1 MNYDGEVKMAF
12 LEIRDLEV
20 SVEGKKIINGISL
33 DIDTNQVTALMG
45 PNGSGKSTLA
55 YALMGHP
62 KYTIDSG
69 KIMINGEDITELGPD
84 ERAKRGLFLSF
95 QHPQE
100 VPGVSVSNFLR
111 TALNSLREKPV
122 PVPEF
127 LKLLREK
134 MTMLKMDPAF
144 ASRFLN
150 EGFSGGEKKRAEI
163 LQLAILEPKIAVLD
177 ETDSGTDVDAL
188 KVISEGINKV
198 HEKTKMGILVIT
210 HYKRILNYLK
220 PDRVVVM
227 AKGKVIMEGSHELA
241 DTIETKGYKA
251 FGIEDYEEAQV
262 VK

>member
-1 MNYDGEVKMAF
+1 M
-12 LEIRDLEV
+12 
-20 SVEGKKIINGISL
+20 
-33 DIDTNQVTALMG
+33 
-45 PNGSGKSTLA
+45 
-55 YALMGHP
+55 
-62 KYTIDSG
+62 
-69 KIMINGEDITELGPD
+69 
-84 ERAKRGLFLSF
+84 
-95 QHPQE
+95 
-100 VPGVSVSNFLR
+100 PGVSVSNFIR
-111 TALNSLREKPV
+111 TALNSIKGKPV

-127 LKLLREK
+127 LKLMKEK
-134 MTMLKMDPAF
+134 MSMLKMDPAF

-188 KVISEGINKV
+188 KVISEGINNV

-227 AKGKVIMEGSHELA
+227 AKGKIVMEGKSEIA
-241 DTIETKGYKA
+241 DTIESKGYKA

-262 VK
+262 IR

>member
-1 MNYDGEVKMAF
+1 MAF
-12 LEIRDLEV
+12 LEIRELEV
-20 SVEGKKIINGISL
+20 SVEGKKILNGISL

-62 KYTIDSG
+62 KYKIDSG
-69 KIMINGEDITELGPD
+69 KILINGEDITELGPD

-100 VPGVSVSNFLR
+100 VPGVSVSNFIR
-111 TALNSLREKPV
+111 TALNSVKGKPV

-127 LKLLREK
+127 LKLLREN
-134 MTMLKMDPAF
+134 MAMLKMDPAF

-188 KVISEGINKV
+188 RVISEGINKV

-220 PDRVVVM
+220 PDRVIII
-227 AKGKVIMEGSHELA
+227 AKGKVVMEGSHELA

-262 VK
+262 IK

>member
-1 MNYDGEVKMAF
+1 MAF
-12 LEIRDLEV
+12 LEIRNLEV

-33 DIDTNQVTALMG
+33 DINTDEVTALMG

-69 KIMINGEDITELGPD
+69 KIFIDGEDITELGPD
-84 ERAKRGLFLSF
+84 ERAKKGLFLSF

-100 VPGVSVSNFLR
+100 VPGVSVSNFIR
-111 TALNSLREKPV
+111 TALNSIKGKPV
-122 PVPEF
+122 AVPEF
-127 LKLLREK
+127 LKLMKEK
-134 MTMLKMDPAF
+134 MSMLKMDPAF

-188 KVISEGINKV
+188 RVISEGINKV

-227 AKGKVIMEGSHELA
+227 AKGKIVMEGKSEIA
-241 DTIETKGYKA
+241 DTIESKGYKA

-262 VK
+262 IR